1 MGPRYSLLTISF
13 SSPST
18 MLEIPLPKIET
29 EVILSNPACTILHH
43 AQDIA
48 QICLGHQDGF

>member
-1 MGPRYSLLTISF
+1 
-13 SSPST
+13 